1 MLLRWA
7 VLGAAAATLF
17 AAEQGRKDIPAIYA
31 GGVVN
36 AASFVP
42 APDNFVAPGSIVSI
56 FGDDLALRT
65 RAATGRLDRG
75 RLPLELGG
83 VQVRVGGQLAPL
95 FFVSPGQINLQIPAS
110 LAARPQPWTVVVVRE
125 GLNSPAADGV
135 HVRATAP
142 GLFPV
147 IAHADFTLVGRG
159 DPEGSFPAKAGETV
173 ILFGTGFGP
182 TDPPVVEG
190 QLPTFIAPIVL
201 PHRIFLNGQ
210 ELPANATYY
219 IGQAP
224 GLAGLQQVNLTLPA
238 PLDAGDYEVVVEVS
252 GAASQP
258 GVLIAVD

>member
-1 MLLRWA
+1 MLPRWA
-7 VLGAAAATLF
+7 VLATAAATLI
-17 AAEQGRKDIPAIYA
+17 AAEKGNKEIPAVYA

-56 FGDDLALRT
+56 FGEDLSLRT

-110 LAARPQPWTVVVVRE
+110 LAARPQPWRAVVVRE
-125 GLNSPAADGV
+125 GLDSAAADEV
-135 HVRATAP
+135 HVRPTAP

-147 IAHADFTLVGRG
+147 VAHADFSLVGRG
-159 DPEGSFPAKAGETV
+159 ELEGSTPARAGETV

-190 QLPTFIAPIVL
+190 LLPTFIAPIVL
-201 PHRIFLNGQ
+201 PHRIFLNGS
-210 ELPANATYY
+210 ELPPEATYY

-224 GLAGLQQVNLTLPA
+224 GLAGLQQINLTLPVA
-238 PLDAGDYEVVVEVS
+238 LEAGDHEVIVEVA

>member
-7 VLGAAAATLF
+7 VLWTAAATLF
-17 AAEQGRKDIPAIYA
+17 AADQGRKEIPAVYA

-65 RAATGRLDRG
+65 QAAAGALDRG
-75 RLPLELGG
+75 RLPRELGG
-83 VQVRVGGQLAPL
+83 VSVRVGGQTAPL
-95 FFVSPGQINLQIPAS
+95 FFVSPGQINLQIPVS
-110 LAARPQPWTVVVVRE
+110 LAARPEPWRVVVVRE
-125 GLNSPAADGV
+125 GLNSPTADEVYV
-135 HVRATAP
+135 HETAP
-142 GLFPV
+142 GLFNV
-147 IAHADFTLVGRG
+147 VAHADFMLVGRG
-159 DPEGSFPAKAGETV
+159 DPEGAYPARPGETI

-201 PHRIFLNGQ
+201 PHRILLAGR
-210 ELPANATYY
+210 ELPPEATYF

-224 GLAGLQQVNLTLPA
+224 GFAGLQQVNLTLPGD
-238 PLDAGDYEVVVEVS
+238 LQSSDYEVIVEVA

-258 GVLIAVD
+258 GVFIAVD